1 MSKTHSRRSCFP
13 HIHKPLFF
21 FKTILLS
28 LVPLGTANAFSTN
41 HLKQKRRWL
50 RNPPSTRGSGL
61 AQPRCSQEKTDDM
74 PHTNCPNSSGAW
86 SQQACGRG
94 FAASLSWKTPGES
107 LGSASLGW
115 TGRGGPFLR
124 KQMTGRDPPRCLPDH
139 EPSDSR
145 SPLIKIPR
153 VHS

>member
-41 HLKQKRRWL
+41 HPKQKRRWL

-86 SQQACGRG
+86 SQQACGARLCRKS
-94 FAASLSWKTPGES
+94 FLEDPRRVSWFCVPGLDGEKRPIS
-107 LGSASLGW
+107 QEADDR
-115 TGRGGPFLR
+115 TG
-124 KQMTGRDPPRCLPDH
+124 PP
-139 EPSDSR
+139 SV
-145 SPLIKIPR
+145 SP
-153 VHS
+153 